1 MGLMAEISQISGVP
15 GLDDHAYSCSDIW
28 WNSGNRVFILH
39 PDIMLYIADNAAIG
53 SRIYVRPDENQLR
66 DGRCFMATKYVVKT
80 SLQKSARTLG
90 VRIDGKSIIVVNG
103 LVEKIL
109 KKAARRA
116 KLNGRK
122 TIAPHDLE

>member
-1 MGLMAEISQISGVP
+1 
-15 GLDDHAYSCSDIW
+15 
-28 WNSGNRVFILH
+28 
-39 PDIMLYIADNAAIG
+39 
-53 SRIYVRPDENQLR
+53 
-66 DGRCFMATKYVVKT
+66 MATKYVVKT
-80 SLQKSARTLG
+80 RLQKSARTLG

-122 TIAPHDLE
+122 IIAPHDLE